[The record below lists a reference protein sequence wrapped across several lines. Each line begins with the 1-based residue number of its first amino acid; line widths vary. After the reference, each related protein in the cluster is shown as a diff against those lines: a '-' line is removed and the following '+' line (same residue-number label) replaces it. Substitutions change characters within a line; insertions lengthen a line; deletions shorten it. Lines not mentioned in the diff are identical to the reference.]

1 MKKKVKKVRVSGR
14 SSLIISSNC
23 VLEDVDIDG
32 DEEIIEEGDICLK
45 VDDKAYRDIIPLKG
59 DEEPYLQ
66 IRGYDLEM
74 S

>member
-1 MKKKVKKVRVSGR
+1 MKKKVKKLRVSAK
-14 SSLIISSNC
+14 SSLAINSDC

-32 DEEIIEEGDICLK
+32 DEQIIENGNICLK

>member
-1 MKKKVKKVRVSGR
+1 LKKKVKKLRVSAK
-14 SSLIISSNC
+14 SSLAINSDC

-32 DEEIIEEGDICLK
+32 DEQIIENGNICLK